1 MYEQLKTWDSVSK
14 KGLEQLFGGL
24 QGECFQEKVTVSGCC
39 NQKGNLLGGKYRV
52 GPGGNRQK
60 IAGAFEINAFQPE
73 WPDTDPSSLGK
84 NSSASVLCITC
95 SRQVLAEVSY

>member
-24 QGECFQEKVTVSGCC
+24 HCFFQEKETVSGCC
-39 NQKGNLLGGKYRV
+39 SQKGNLLGRKYRV

-60 IAGAFEINAFQPE
+60 TAGAFEINAFQPE
-73 WPDTDPSSLGK
+73 WPGTDPSSLGK
-84 NSSASVLCITC
+84 NSSASVPCITC
-95 SRQVLAEVSY
+95 SRQVLAEVAY